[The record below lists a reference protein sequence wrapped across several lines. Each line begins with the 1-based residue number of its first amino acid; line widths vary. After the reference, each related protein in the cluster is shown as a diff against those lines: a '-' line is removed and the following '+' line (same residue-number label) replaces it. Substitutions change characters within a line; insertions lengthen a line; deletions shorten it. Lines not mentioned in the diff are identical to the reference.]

1 MPVDPPVGY
10 TCVCKRHDGGHPHSV
25 SRAAWYKHL
34 KAAES
39 EEERAIIRAG
49 NLSLD
54 LHAQIQAHAQVL
66 SESSSGP
73 SKRLSDSEVAQGSPK
88 HA

>member
-10 TCVCKRHDGGHPHSV
+10 TCVCKRHDGGRPHSV

-88 HA
+88 RA